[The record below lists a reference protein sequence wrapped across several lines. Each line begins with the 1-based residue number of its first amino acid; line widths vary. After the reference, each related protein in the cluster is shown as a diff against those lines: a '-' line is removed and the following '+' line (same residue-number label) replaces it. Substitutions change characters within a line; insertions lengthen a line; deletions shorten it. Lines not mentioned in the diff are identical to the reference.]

1 MPHTGSGSPRS
12 SRDGSSAHADA
23 PITGS
28 VSPPPASPSWSQL
41 VLRGEHGGLHSLA
54 HVNDGLA
61 AALATRGYE
70 LVKREPRSG
79 QLPLAAPT
87 ITHCWPPDFAP
98 GSEGPT
104 IAILPWEVGAPPRA
118 WVHHVRER
126 VDRVWVPSAYVRDG
140 YVASGM
146 PPGIVDV
153 VPNGV
158 DLKHFTPDGPAREID
173 AAAAGGRAESA
184 ACTFLFVGGTI
195 WRKGIDVLLAAWGR
209 AFGPDDDVRLVIKDF
224 GADGTYKGQTAGEDI
239 RALAAREDVAQVI
252 YLTEQLPPHELP
264 ALYRAAD
271 VVVLPY
277 RAEGFCLPALEAM
290 ACGVPVIHTAAGPTG
305 EFCPPD
311 SGWPLR
317 SRRTQFEARTYV
329 GPTAGPACAL
339 EVDPDELAVALR
351 AAAAAGPE
359 GRASRGAH
367 ARRAAERMSWDHAA
381 EIADRRLLEL
391 ARNAPPRWA
400 RAVVPPQLDARATTV
415 LYAPDWAHPQT
426 WEPVLRAWAAALSAA
441 DDATLVLVA
450 PEGERD
456 ALAPAAVAALE
467 ASGRPAGALPDVLL
481 DDPPADRIDGLVA
494 RCDAVLLDPAA
505 HPAAPGAADAAHELL
520 TRRALRTLAAEPP
533 ALEAFAAQLR
543 GARPVADRHSLA
555 A

>member
-1 MPHTGSGSPRS
+1 MPARLDTP
-12 SRDGSSAHADA
+12 
-23 PITGS
+23 T
-28 VSPPPASPSWSQL
+28 PAWPQL
-41 VLRGEHGGLHSLA
+41 VLRGEHGGVHSLA
-54 HVNDGLA
+54 HVNDGLG
-61 AALATRGYE
+61 AALAARGYE
-70 LVKREPRSG
+70 IVKRAPRGG
-79 QLPLAAPT
+79 QLPLDGAT

-118 WVHHVRER
+118 WVQTVRER

-158 DLKHFTPDGPAREID
+158 DLERFAPDGPARPLD
-173 AAAAGGRAESA
+173 GPAA

-195 WRKGIDVLLAAWGR
+195 WRKGIDVLLAAWAR
-209 AFGPDDDVRLVIKDF
+209 AFGPDDDVRLVVKDF
-224 GADGTYKGQTAGEDI
+224 GVQTSYRGQTAGDDV
-239 RALAAREDVAQVI
+239 RALAARDDVAPVT
-252 YLTEQLPPHELP
+252 YLTEDLPPAELP

-311 SGWPLR
+311 AGWPLR
-317 SRRTQFEARTYV
+317 SRRVAFEARTYA

-339 EVDPDELAVALR
+339 EVDPDVLAGALR
-351 AAAAAGPE
+351 AAAAADP
-359 GRASRGAH
+359 RARAERGAH

-381 EIADRRLLEL
+381 EIAGARLAEL
-391 ARNAPPRWA
+391 ARAAPPRWA
-400 RAVVPPQLDARATTV
+400 RAVVPAQLDARDNAV
-415 LYAPDWAHPQT
+415 LYAPDWQRPQT
-426 WEPVLRAWAAALSAA
+426 WQPVLRAWAATFSAE

-450 PEGERD
+450 PPGERD
-456 ALAPAAVAALE
+456 AVAPAALTALE
-467 ASGRPAGALPDVLL
+467 ASGRPADALPDVLL
-481 DDPPADRIDGLVA
+481 DDPPADRLDGLVA
-494 RCDAVLLDPAA
+494 SCAAVLLDDAA

-520 TRRALRTLAAEPP
+520 TRRALRTLATAPP
-533 ALEAFAAQLR
+533 ALAAYAAQVR
-543 GARPVADRHSLA
+543 QIAARTAGHGALA

>member
-1 MPHTGSGSPRS
+1 MNPLPGTPWH
-12 SRDGSSAHADA
+12 
-23 PITGS
+23 
-28 VSPPPASPSWSQL
+28 QL
-41 VLRGEHGGLHSLA
+41 VLRGEHGGVHSLA
-54 HVNDGLA
+54 HVNDGLG
-61 AALATRGYE
+61 AALAQRGYE
-70 LVKREPRSG
+70 LVKTAPRSG

-118 WVHHVRER
+118 WVHQIRER
-126 VDRVWVPSAYVRDG
+126 VDRVWVPSAFVRDG
-140 YVASGM
+140 YVASGI

-158 DLKHFTPDGPAREID
+158 DLGRFVPDGPARELG
-173 AAAAGGRAESA
+173 APPA

-195 WRKGIDVLLAAWGR
+195 WRKGIDVLLTAWAR

-224 GADGTYKGQTAGEDI
+224 GVGSTYSGQTAGDEV
-239 RALAAREDVAQVI
+239 RALAARMDVAPVT
-252 YLTEQLPPHELP
+252 YLTDDVPAAELP

-277 RAEGFCLPALEAM
+277 RGEGFCLPALEAM

-311 SGWPLR
+311 AGWPLR
-317 SRRTQFEARTYV
+317 SRRVQFEARTYA

-339 EVDPDELAVALR
+339 EVDPDELALALR
-351 AAAAAGPE
+351 SAAAAGAD
-359 GRASRGAH
+359 GRAQRGTH
-367 ARRAAERMSWDHAA
+367 ARRAAERMSWEHAA
-381 EIADRRLLEL
+381 EIADRRLIEL
-391 ARNAPPRWA
+391 ARSAPPRWA
-400 RAVVPPQLDARATTV
+400 RAVVPPQLDARGTTV
-415 LYAPDWAHPQT
+415 LYAPDWTHPQT
-426 WEPVLRAWAAALSAA
+426 WQPVLRAWAATLSAA

-450 PEGERD
+450 PTGERE
-456 ALAPAAVAALE
+456 ALAPMALAALA
-467 ASGRPAGALPDVLL
+467 ASGRPTDNLPDVLL
-481 DDPPADRIDGLVA
+481 DDPTADRLDGLVA
-494 RCDAVLLDPAA
+494 RCDAVLLDAAA

-520 TRRALRTLAAEPP
+520 TRRALRTLAADPP
-533 ALEAFAAQLR
+533 ALAAFAAQLR
-543 GARPVADRHSLA
+543 GAARTAAQRALA

>member
-1 MPHTGSGSPRS
+1 MPSDRDSPQGPASAGHVAGSGTL
-12 SRDGSSAHADA
+12 SRR
-23 PITGS
+23 
-28 VSPPPASPSWSQL
+28 QL
-41 VLRGEHGGLHSLA
+41 VLRGEHGGVHSLA
-54 HVNDGLA
+54 HVNDGLGG
-61 AALATRGYE
+61 ALAARGYE

-118 WVHHVRER
+118 WVHQVRER
-126 VDRVWVPSAYVRDG
+126 VDRAWVPSAFVRDG

-158 DLKHFTPDGPAREID
+158 DLERFSPDGPARD
-173 AAAAGGRAESA
+173 FGGDRA

-195 WRKGIDVLLAAWGR
+195 WRKGIDVLLDAWAR
-209 AFGPDDDVRLVIKDF
+209 AFAPDDDVRLVVKDF
-224 GADGTYKGQTAGEDI
+224 GVGSTYKGQTAGEDV
-239 RALAAREDVAQVI
+239 RALAARDDVAPVT
-252 YLTEQLPPHELP
+252 YVTEDLPPAELP

-290 ACGVPVIHTAAGPTG
+290 ACGVPVVHTAAGPTG
-305 EFCPPD
+305 EFCTPD
-311 SGWPLR
+311 AGWPLR
-317 SRRTQFEARTYV
+317 SRRTEFEARTY
-329 GPTAGPACAL
+329 AGPACAL
-339 EVDPDELAVALR
+339 EVDPDVLAVALR
-351 AAAAAGPE
+351 GAVAAGPR
-359 GRASRGAH
+359 GRAERGAH
-367 ARRAAERMSWDHAA
+367 ARRGAERMSWDHAA
-381 EIADRRLLEL
+381 DVAERRLAEL
-391 ARNAPPRWA
+391 AHSTPPRWA
-400 RAVVPPQLDARATTV
+400 RAVVPPQLDARGTAV
-415 LYAPDWAHPQT
+415 LYAPDWERLQT
-426 WEPVLRAWAAALSAA
+426 WQPVLRAWAATLSAA

-450 PEGERD
+450 PQGERE
-456 ALAPAAVAALE
+456 ALAPEALAALA
-467 ASGRPAGALPDVLL
+467 ASGRSAEALPDVLL
-481 DDPPADRIDGLVA
+481 DDPPADRVDGLVA
-494 RCDAVLLDPAA
+494 RCDAVLLDAAA

-533 ALEAFAAQLR
+533 ALAAFAAQLR
-543 GARPVADRHSLA
+543 GPARAATAPPLA

>member
-1 MPHTGSGSPRS
+1 MSPQADT
-12 SRDGSSAHADA
+12 SR
-23 PITGS
+23 P
-28 VSPPPASPSWSQL
+28 QL
-41 VLRGEHGGLHSLA
+41 VLRGEHGGVHSLA
-54 HVNDGLA
+54 HVNDGLGG
-61 AALATRGYE
+61 ALAARGYE

-118 WVHHVRER
+118 WVHQVRER
-126 VDRVWVPSAYVRDG
+126 VDRVWVPSAFVRDG

-158 DLKHFTPDGPAREID
+158 ALKRFSPDGPARDFDGLAE
-173 AAAAGGRAESA
+173 GGRAGS

-195 WRKGIDVLLAAWGR
+195 WRKGIDVLLTAWAR
-209 AFGPDDDVRLVIKDF
+209 AFGPEDDVRLVVKDF
-224 GADGTYKGQTAGEDI
+224 GVDSTYNGQTAGDDV
-239 RALAAREDVAQVI
+239 RALAARTDVAPVT
-252 YLTEQLPPHELP
+252 YVTEDLPPAELP

-305 EFCPPD
+305 EFCTPD
-311 SGWPLR
+311 AGWPLR
-317 SRRTQFEARTYV
+317 SRRVTFEARTYA

-339 EVDPDELAVALR
+339 EVDPAELAAALR
-351 AAAAAGPE
+351 SAAASPDE
-359 GRASRGAH
+359 RARRGAH

-381 EIADRRLLEL
+381 DVAERRLAEL
-391 ARNAPPRWA
+391 ARNTPPRWA
-400 RAVVPPQLDARATTV
+400 RAVVPPQLDARGTAV
-415 LYAPDWAHPQT
+415 LYAPDWERPQT
-426 WEPVLRAWAAALSAA
+426 WQPVLRAWAATLSAA

-450 PEGERD
+450 PEGEHD
-456 ALAPAAVAALE
+456 ALAPLALGALE
-467 ASGRPAGALPDVLL
+467 ASGRTADALPDVLL
-481 DDPPADRIDGLVA
+481 DDPPADRVDGLVA
-494 RCDAVLLDPAA
+494 RCDAVLLDAA
-505 HPAAPGAADAAHELL
+505 ARVGGASVPGAADAAHELL
-520 TRRALRTLAAEPP
+520 TRRALRTLAADPP
-533 ALEAFAAQLR
+533 ALAAFAAQLR
-543 GARPVADRHSLA
+543 GPERAAATRPLA

>member
-1 MPHTGSGSPRS
+1 MPPDPHIPWREL
-12 SRDGSSAHADA
+12 
-23 PITGS
+23 I
-28 VSPPPASPSWSQL
+28 
-41 VLRGEHGGLHSLA
+41 LRGEHGGVHSLA
-54 HVNDGLA
+54 HVNDGLG
-61 AALATRGYE
+61 AALAARGYE

-118 WVHHVRER
+118 WVHQARER
-126 VDRVWVPSAYVRDG
+126 CDRIWVPSAYVRDG

-158 DLKHFTPDGPAREID
+158 DLERFSPGGPRRALHDGEP
-173 AAAAGGRAESA
+173 A

-195 WRKGIDVLLAAWGR
+195 WRKGIDVLLAAWAR
-209 AFGPDDDVRLVIKDF
+209 AFGPDDDVRLVVKDF
-224 GADGTYKGQTAGEDI
+224 GVGSTYKGQTASDEV
-239 RALAAREDVAQVI
+239 RTLAARDDVAPVT
-252 YLTEQLPPHELP
+252 YLTEDLPAAELP

-277 RAEGFCLPALEAM
+277 RGEGFCLPALEAM

-305 EFCPPD
+305 EFCTPD
-311 SGWPLR
+311 AGWPLR
-317 SRRTQFEARTYV
+317 SRRVAFEARTYA

-339 EVDPDELAVALR
+339 EVDPAELAAALR
-351 AAAAAGPE
+351 SAAANPNE
-359 GRASRGAH
+359 RARRGAH
-367 ARRAAERMSWDHAA
+367 ARRAAERMSWDRAA
-381 EIADRRLLEL
+381 AIAERRLAEL
-391 ARNAPPRWA
+391 ARSAPPRWA
-400 RAVVPPQLDARATTV
+400 RAVVPPQLDARGTTV
-415 LYAPDWAHPQT
+415 LYAPAWTHPPT
-426 WEPVLRAWAAALSAA
+426 WQPVLRAWAATLSSA
-441 DDATLVLVA
+441 DDATLVLIA
-450 PEGERD
+450 PEGRRD
-456 ALAPAAVAALE
+456 ELAAEALVALA
-467 ASGRPAGALPDVLL
+467 ASGRPAEALPDVLL
-481 DDPPADRIDGLVA
+481 DDPPADRVDGLVA
-494 RCDAVLLDPAA
+494 RCDAVLLDAAA

-533 ALEAFAAQLR
+533 ALAAFAAQLR
-543 GARPVADRHSLA
+543 GASRATSQRALA